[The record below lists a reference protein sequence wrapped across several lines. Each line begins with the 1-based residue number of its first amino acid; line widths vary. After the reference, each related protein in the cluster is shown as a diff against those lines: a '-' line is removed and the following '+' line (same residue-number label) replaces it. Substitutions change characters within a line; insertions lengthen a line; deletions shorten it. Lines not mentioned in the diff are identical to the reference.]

1 MTTESNQASAN
12 DLAAKMD
19 SLFAA
24 LSAKIDRLEAKLGT
38 VEAKVDNVAAQV
50 ENVEALLEEE
60 DEEMEEEEGDED
72 DDEDSAID
80 LDYFVGT
87 HGVQFQPADS
97 NYIDIVS
104 NVERVLHYDG
114 VGVTQSI
121 TLTADHITGDVP
133 YVVDQSKLY
142 TEIRNLY
149 LEIAIGK
156 RHVDENGVCTV
167 DLQVGGQMATVF
179 TNFKVDC
186 ADHVDDST
194 TRPTGTLVVNDDT
207 EVSLTDCSLFN
218 LKNMKHYGLFRFV
231 IPNPAAGLSF
241 TFDKLWYKHG
251 LVQELWKHR
260 VRSGPLLFSKGT
272 SFAPKVQPATQ

>member
-1 MTTESNQASAN
+1 MTEQPTAS
-12 DLAAKMD
+12 DLGTKMD

-24 LSAKIDRLEAKLGT
+24 LSAKIDSLEAKFGILQ
-38 VEAKVDNVAAQV
+38 AKVDNVAAAV
-50 ENVEALLEEE
+50 DNVNALLEE
-60 DEEMEEEEGDED
+60 DEEGDAEENDDEDMD

-80 LDYFVGT
+80 LDYFINV

-104 NVERVLHYDG
+104 NVERVLHYHG
-114 VGVTQSI
+114 VGVTQTI
-121 TLTADHITGDVP
+121 TLTADHITGEVP
-133 YVVDQSKLY
+133 YEADNSKLY
-142 TEIRNLY
+142 SEIRNLY

-156 RHVDENGVCTV
+156 RHVDENGVYTV
-167 DLQVGGQMATVF
+167 DLQIGSQMCTVM

-207 EVSLTDCSLFN
+207 EVALTECSLFN

-260 VRSGPLLFSKGT
+260 VRSGPLIFGKGT
-272 SFAPKVQPATQ
+272 SFTPKVQPATQ

>member
-12 DLAAKMD
+12 DLGAKMD

-38 VEAKVDNVAAQV
+38 VEAKVDNVAAKLD
-50 ENVEALLEEE
+50 NVEALLEEE
-60 DEEMEEEEGDED
+60 DEEGGDEEEND
-72 DDEDSAID
+72 DDEDSTID
-80 LDYFVGT
+80 LDYFVNV
-87 HGVQFQPADS
+87 HSVQFQPADS

-104 NVERVLHYDG
+104 NLERVLHYNG
-114 VGVTQSI
+114 VGVTQTI
-121 TLTADHITGDVP
+121 TLTADHITGEVP
-133 YVVDQSKLY
+133 YDADNSKLY
-142 TEIRNLY
+142 SEIRNLY

-156 RHVDENGVCTV
+156 RHVDENGVFTV

-186 ADHVDDST
+186 ADHDCDFT
-194 TRPTGTLVVNDDT
+194 ARPTGTLVVNDDT
-207 EVSLTDCSLFN
+207 EVALTDCSLFN

-231 IPNPAAGLSF
+231 VPNPALGLSF

-260 VRSGPLLFSKGT
+260 VRSGPLLFNKGT
-272 SFAPKVQPATQ
+272 SLTPKVQPVTQ

>member
-1 MTTESNQASAN
+1 MAEQPAAN
-12 DLAAKMD
+12 DLAAKID

-24 LSAKIDRLEAKLGT
+24 FSAKIDRLESRLGT
-38 VEAKVDNVAAQV
+38 IEAKVDNVAAAV
-50 ENVEALLEEE
+50 DSVEALLEEE
-60 DEEMEEEEGDED
+60 DEEGDGEEEGDED
-72 DDEDSAID
+72 DDEDEDSAID
-80 LDYFVGT
+80 LDYFVGV

-104 NVERVLHYDG
+104 NLERVLHYDG
-114 VGVTQSI
+114 VGVTQTI
-121 TLTADHITGDVP
+121 TLTADHILGDVP
-133 YVVDQSKLY
+133 YEADNSKLY
-142 TEIRNLY
+142 SGIRNLY
-149 LEIAIGK
+149 LEIAIANK
-156 RHVDENGVCTV
+156 QVDENGVFTV
-167 DLQVGGQMATVF
+167 DLQVGSQMCTVM

-186 ADHVDDST
+186 ADHAADSV

-260 VRSGPLLFSKGT
+260 VHSGPLTYGMGT
-272 SFAPKVQPATQ
+272 SLTPKVQPVTQ

>member
-1 MTTESNQASAN
+1 MTEQAPAN
-12 DLAAKMD
+12 DLGAKMD

-38 VEAKVDNVAAQV
+38 VEAKVDNLAAA
-50 ENVEALLEEE
+50 VEALLEEE
-60 DEEMEEEEGDED
+60 EDEEGGDEEDD

-80 LDYFVGT
+80 LNYFVGV

-104 NVERVLHYDG
+104 NLERVLHYDG
-114 VGVTQSI
+114 VGVTQTI
-121 TLTADHITGDVP
+121 TLTADHITGEVP
-133 YVVDQSKLY
+133 YEVDQSKLY
-142 TEIRNLY
+142 SENRNLY

-156 RHVDENGVCTV
+156 RHVDENGVFTV
-167 DLQVGGQMATVF
+167 DLQVGSQMCTVM

-186 ADHVDDST
+186 ADHADDST

-207 EVSLTDCSLFN
+207 EVALTDCSLFN

-251 LVQELWKHR
+251 LVQELWKHC
-260 VRSGPLLFSKGT
+260 VRSGPLIFGKGT
-272 SFAPKVQPATQ
+272 SFTPEVQAQ